1 MPLASK
7 AKKTTGALVTIVR
20 RRRSA
25 SLSAR
30 AGFGWMLKE
39 LIYSSGGGL
48 LPPPL
53 TIGIWAR
60 PVVGVDVTRSIAPP
74 ATRSGASVTHANTV
88 RTLR

>member
-48 LPPPL
+48 LP
-53 TIGIWAR
+53 
-60 PVVGVDVTRSIAPP
+60 
-74 ATRSGASVTHANTV
+74 GASAQ
-88 RTLR
+88 LRQSSAISAET